1 MATRKK
7 ASKKEAPAAPGAPA
21 RVVNGP
27 PAIEIT
33 SPKPAA
39 QVTSPLAIVCVRFEN
54 IVEPT
59 VTIRVNGVVHVVE
72 IPQASGSLRENVT
85 LIEGK
90 NRIEVVAGQARQA
103 LELDLPQSGN
113 IKLPNVKA
121 EFGLRAMEV
130 AGTFEGVSCPAGVIA
145 VNGFMQQFA
154 VTGKDGTF
162 AEKVVLRNGDNHLA
176 VQIGEH
182 YTTRLIRGTF
192 AASKL
197 LVTLVWDTNTT
208 DVDLYVSEAGGHT
221 VYYSSKSGE
230 GNLDV
235 DRTSGYGPENY
246 SVGAAGRAITA
257 GRYVV
262 RVHYYGDRGLGRT
275 EWTTRIISDEG
286 TPAQQR
292 RTYYG
297 ILDRSDSGNASPG
310 DRGSDWNDVAVAV
323 VDAKGNV
330 RFE

>member
-1 MATRKK
+1 MATKK
-7 ASKKEAPAAPGAPA
+7 RTSKKEVSPPA
-21 RVVNGP
+21 RGVSGP
-27 PAIEIT
+27 PVVEIT
-33 SPKPAA
+33 SPKPGAK
-39 QVTSPLAIVCVRFEN
+39 VTSPLAIVCVRYEN
-54 IVEPT
+54 VVEPA
-59 VTIRVNGVVHVVE
+59 VTIQVNGVVHVVE
-72 IPQASGSLRENVT
+72 VPQAGGTLRENVT

-90 NRIEVVAGQARQA
+90 NRIEVVAGQARQS
-103 LELDLPQSGN
+103 LELDLPRSGN
-113 IKLPNVKA
+113 IKLPSVKG
-121 EFGLRAMEV
+121 EFSLRAMEV
-130 AGTFEGVSCPAGVIA
+130 TGTFEGVSCPAGVIA

-154 VTGKDGTF
+154 VTGNKGTF

-182 YTTRLIRGTF
+182 YTTKLIRGTF
-192 AASKL
+192 GAAKL
-197 LVTLVWDTNTT
+197 LVTLVWDTNLT
-208 DVDLYVSEAGGHT
+208 DVDLYVTEAQAAT
-221 VYYSSKSGE
+221 VYYSNKSGE

-246 SVGAAGRAITA
+246 SVGAAGGKITP

-275 EWTTRIISDEG
+275 EWTTRVISDEG

-297 ILDRSDSGNASPG
+297 ILDRSDSSNASPG
-310 DRGSDWNDVAVAV
+310 DRGDDWNDVAVV
-323 VDAKGNV
+323 VVGKDGTV